1 LSDDPLARQPGER
14 APWAVFKAELE
25 ALGFRP
31 TKTLGQNFLVDP
43 NAARSLAEDAG
54 LGPDDR
60 VLEVGAGCG
69 FLTLHLAE
77 RVGSVLAVEIDERL
91 HAVAA
96 RVLAGFPNVRLL
108 HADALASKHELAPAV
123 RALLPNGEPWHLVAN
138 LPYSISAPL
147 LVVLARL
154 PEPPRSMSVLVQEE
168 VAERVAARPGEE
180 AYGPLGVR
188 LALTYEAEL
197 GRRVGAQLFWPR
209 PRVASRVV
217 ALRRRVGPA
226 PSALDIGAF
235 DRLVTTTFQQ
245 RRKQLGTSLAGV
257 LEGRE
262 RVEAWLGAAG
272 IDPRARVE
280 ELPTD
285 ALLRLS
291 RSPEWRAHAASNFS
305 GAPAPDAD

>member
-1 LSDDPLARQPGER
+1 MSAGSDPLARPPGER
-14 APWAVFKAELE
+14 APWALFKAELE

-54 LGPDDR
+54 LGPDDW

-77 RVGSVLAVEIDERL
+77 RAGTVLAVEIDARL

-96 RVLAGFPNVRLL
+96 RVLAERTNVQLL

-123 RALLPNGEPWHLVAN
+123 RALLPVGRPWHLVAN

-154 PEPPRSMSVLVQEE
+154 DEPPRGMSVLVQEE
-168 VAERVAARPGEE
+168 VAERVAARAGED

-188 LALTYEAEL
+188 VSLTYEAEL
-197 GRRVGAQLFWPR
+197 GRRVGPQLFWPR
-209 PRVASRVV
+209 PRVGSRVV

-226 PSALDIGAF
+226 PSSQDIAAF
-235 DRLVTTTFQQ
+235 DRLVATTFQQ
-245 RRKQLGTSLAGV
+245 RRKQVGTTLAGV
-257 LEGRE
+257 LEGRG
-262 RVEAWLGAAG
+262 RVEEWLTAAG
-272 IDPRARVE
+272 VDPRARVE
-280 ELPTD
+280 ELSPPQ
-285 ALLRLS
+285 LLALS
-291 RSPEWRAHAASNFS
+291 RTPEWRAYSS
-305 GAPAPDAD
+305 GVPFPDAD

>member
-1 LSDDPLARQPGER
+1 VSDSPDPLLRPAGER
-14 APWAVFKAELE
+14 APWALFKAELE

-54 LGPDDR
+54 LGQDDF

-69 FLTLHLAE
+69 FVTLHLAE
-77 RVGSVLAVEIDERL
+77 RVGEVLAVEIDARL
-91 HAVAA
+91 HEVAG
-96 RVLAGFPNVRLL
+96 RVLAGRANVRLL
-108 HADALASKHELAPAV
+108 HADALASKHELTPAV
-123 RALLPNGEPWHLVAN
+123 RALLPAGRSWHLVAN

-154 PEPPRSMSVLVQEE
+154 SEPPRSMSVLVQEE
-168 VAERVAARPGEE
+168 VAERVAARAGEE
-180 AYGPLGVR
+180 GYGPLGVR

-226 PSALDIGAF
+226 PSPEDIAAF
-235 DRLVTTTFQQ
+235 DRLVSTTFQQ
-245 RRKQLGTSLAGV
+245 RRKQIGTTLAGV
-257 LEGRE
+257 LEGRG
-262 RVEAWLGAAG
+262 RVEEWLAQEGV
-272 IDPRARVE
+272 DPRARVE
-280 ELPTD
+280 ELTPVQLL
-285 ALLRLS
+285 ALA
-291 RSPEWRAHAASNFS
+291 RSPAWRAYSS
-305 GAPAPDAD
+305 GAPAADAD

>member
-1 LSDDPLARQPGER
+1 VSDGPDPLARPPGER
-14 APWAVFKAELE
+14 APWTLFRAELE

-54 LGPDDR
+54 LGADDW

-77 RVGSVLAVEIDERL
+77 RVGSVLAVEIDARL
-91 HAVAA
+91 HAVASRA
-96 RVLAGFPNVRLL
+96 LAGLANVRLL
-108 HADALASKHELAPAV
+108 HADVLASKHELAPAV
-123 RALLPNGEPWHLVAN
+123 RALLPAGRPWHLVAN

-154 PEPPRSMSVLVQEE
+154 PEPPRGMSVLVQEE
-168 VAERVAARPGEE
+168 VAERVAARAGEE
-180 AYGPLGVR
+180 AYGPLGAR

-226 PSALDIGAF
+226 PDPGDLAAF
-235 DRLVTTTFQQ
+235 DALVGATFQQ

-257 LEGRE
+257 LGGRGG
-262 RVEAWLGAAG
+262 VEDWLRSAG

-280 ELPTD
+280 ELSPTR
-285 ALLRLS
+285 LLDLA
-291 RSPEWRAHAASNFS
+291 RSPEWRAHFS
-305 GAPAPDAD
+305 GGGPLDAE